1 MRLQNNQKK
10 INYFWCNLL
19 KKIVVLCNMTKLP
32 DQHFITQIIGGN
44 TNAFSVLV
52 DRYKDLIF
60 SLALKMVKNREEAEE
75 VAQDTFIKIFN
86 SLDKFKGDS
95 KFSTWIYKVAY
106 NTCLDRIKKNKKDEG
121 NILIDDFSEHLV
133 KTVENALSKMMDEE
147 RKKSIQ
153 DCLNLLPRDEGFLLT
168 LFYFED
174 QSLEEIAKIMD
185 ITSNNVK
192 VKLFRSRQKLASILK
207 QKLEPEIINYY
218 ERGR

>member
-1 MRLQNNQKK
+1 MTA
-10 INYFWCNLL
+10 
-19 KKIVVLCNMTKLP
+19 VLCNMTKLP
-32 DQHFITQIIGGN
+32 DQHYINQIIGGN
-44 TNAFSVLV
+44 TNEFSILV

-75 VAQDTFIKIFN
+75 VAQDTFIKVFN
-86 SLDKFKGDS
+86 SLEKFNGDS

-106 NTCLDRIKKNKKDEG
+106 NTCLDRMKKNKKDEG
-121 NILIDDFSEHLV
+121 NINIDDFSEHLV
-133 KTVENALSKMMDEE
+133 KTMENALSKMIDEE

-153 DCLNLLPRDEGFLLT
+153 DCLNLLPSEEGFLLT

-185 ITSNNVK
+185 ITANNAK
-192 VKLFRSRQKLASILK
+192 VKLFRSRKKLASILK
-207 QKLEPEIINYY
+207 EKLEPEIINYY

>member
-1 MRLQNNQKK
+1 
-10 INYFWCNLL
+10 
-19 KKIVVLCNMTKLP
+19 MTKLP